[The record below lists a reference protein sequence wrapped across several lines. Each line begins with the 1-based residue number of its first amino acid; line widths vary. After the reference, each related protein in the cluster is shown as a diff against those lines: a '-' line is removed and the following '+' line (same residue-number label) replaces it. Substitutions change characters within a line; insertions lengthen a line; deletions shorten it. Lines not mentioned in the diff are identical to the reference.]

1 MKKNASNNS
10 GDNKN
15 GSKNIKCDLYIHN
28 IASLVTCANPSKK
41 PKAGGELFDAG
52 EIKNGAVLAGGG
64 KIIKA
69 GPAAE
74 IEKYIA
80 ENKITPG
87 RAIDAG
93 GKTVMP
99 GFVDAHTHIVFSG
112 SRENEFAMR
121 VEGKSY
127 LEILNA
133 GGGILNTLKS
143 MRIITEDELYRQSSE
158 RVLSAFMH
166 GTTFMEIKSGYGLDF
181 DAEIK
186 TLKVCRRLAEE
197 SPCGIETTFLGAHAI
212 PPEYKSRRGEYI
224 DLIIDKVLPYVA
236 EHKLARFNDVFVEEG
251 AFTAAEGLKILE
263 AGKKLGLTPKV
274 HADEITC
281 CGGAELAAKT
291 GAISADHLLMASER
305 GLEMMKESGV
315 VALALPGTL
324 YSLLSKSYLNFEQ
337 LIKTGVAPALATDA
351 NPGSNMCINMQTAL
365 NQAVCLMKVPPAAAV
380 NMATINAAHA
390 IGIAKQCGSIEEGKQ
405 ADLIIIDGASYNYIA
420 YSYGVNHVKY
430 VIKKGVAYQVESA
443 LRKL

>member
-1 MKKNASNNS
+1 MKENGNDNNS
-10 GDNKN
+10 KN
-15 GSKNIKCDLYIHN
+15 GSKKIECGLYIHN

-41 PKAGGELFDAG
+41 PKTGGELLDAG
-52 EIKNGAVLAGGG
+52 EIKNGAVLTGGG

-69 GPAAE
+69 GAAAE
-74 IEKYIA
+74 IEKYISD
-80 ENKITPG
+80 NKITPA
-87 RAIDAG
+87 RDIDAC

-99 GFVDAHTHIVFSG
+99 GFVDPHTHMVFSG

-127 LEILNA
+127 LEILKA

-143 MRIITEDELYRQSSE
+143 MRTITEDELYRESSG

-166 GTTFMEIKSGYGLDF
+166 GTTSMEIKSGYGLDF

-197 SPCGIETTFLGAHAI
+197 SPCGIEATFLGAHAI
-212 PPEYKSRRGEYI
+212 PPEYKDRRGEYI
-224 DLIIDKVLPYVA
+224 DLIINKVLPYVA
-236 EHKLARFNDVFVEEG
+236 GHKLARFNDVFVEEG
-251 AFTAAEGLKILE
+251 AFTADEGLKILE
-263 AGKKLGLTPKV
+263 AGKKLGLIPKV

-281 CGGAELAAKT
+281 CGGAELAAAV

-305 GLEMMKESGV
+305 GLEMMKERGV
-315 VALALPGTL
+315 IAVALPGTL
-324 YSLLSKSYLNFEQ
+324 YSLLSKNYLNFER
-337 LIKTGVAPALATDA
+337 LMKTGVAPALATDA

-365 NQAVCLMKVPPAAAV
+365 NQAVCLMKVPPAAAI
-380 NMATINAAHA
+380 NMATINAAHS
-390 IGIAKQCGSIEEGKQ
+390 IGIAGRCGSIEEGKQ
-405 ADLIIIDGASYNYIA
+405 ADLIVIDGASYNYIA
-420 YSYGVNHVKY
+420 YSYGVNHVKC
-430 VIKKGVAYQVESA
+430 VIKNGVPYHVESA